1 MFTAKLPQ
9 SNKVWQKSL
18 SLSEIH
24 TSTFRGISL
33 NPWPIQNYHL
43 TGNCKTFRNR
53 GLHFIYLN
61 INSLLPKIDELREIV
76 EISNP
81 TGIDIRETKLDNSIS
96 DPEISI
102 YGCCVIGRD
111 QNRKGGDVICY
122 VNNTICYNTKNCISN
137 ILGKYLYRTSHSKS
151 KTSYSWDC
159 L

>member
-9 SNKVWQKSL
+9 SNKVSQKSL

-24 TSTFRGISL
+24 TSTFRSISL
-33 NPWPIQNYHL
+33 NQWPIQNYHL
-43 TGNCKTFRNR
+43 AGNWKTFRNR

-61 INSLLPKIDELREIV
+61 INRLLPKIDELREIV
-76 EISNP
+76 EISNS

-102 YGCCVIGRD
+102 YGCCAIGRD

-137 ILGKYLYRTSHSKS
+137 ILEKYLYRTSHSKS